1 MTEYSPDWKVLLIG
15 GNSGSGKTVV
25 SRSLARRYGVGL
37 AEVDDFRLVL
47 ERMTTPE
54 QQPALHRLL
63 VLLDVTTQSLA
74 PSPVA
79 RDALIAAAQ
88 SVSHALEI
96 VVANHVATDTP
107 TILEGDGIVPAF
119 AAQRVFA
126 GRDVDRAVRAVF
138 LIEED
143 KDWLLQNAIDKGR
156 GFEQLP
162 AGFQEHYIEV
172 SWLYGQWLRR
182 EAMEHCVP
190 AIVPRPRETLEER
203 VIDAVRSREEEWE

>member
-1 MTEYSPDWKVLLIG
+1 MTECSPDWKVLLIG

-25 SRSLARRYGVGL
+25 SRRLARRFSAGL

-63 VLLDVTTQSLA
+63 ALLDVTVQSLA

-79 RDALIAAAQ
+79 CDALIAAAQ

-96 VVANHVATDTP
+96 VVANHIATDTP

-119 AAQRVFA
+119 AAQRVLA
-126 GRDVDRAVRAVF
+126 GCDVDHAVRAVF
-138 LIEED
+138 LIEGD
-143 KDWLLQNAIDKGR
+143 KGWLLQNAIDKGR

-162 AGFQEHYIEV
+162 ADFQEHYIEV

-182 EAMEHCVP
+182 EAIHHNVP
-190 AIVPRPRETLEER
+190 VVVPRPRETLQER
-203 VIDAVRSREEEWE
+203 IVDALRLREEE